1 MGSARTM
8 IGVPCAQARV
18 VGWKRREWMQGLT
31 LFTAGQWIARR
42 GEARA
47 AVVVGDEDERREIL
61 LKAFHTAAPQSK
73 APVLLR
79 LAFHDAGTYDAASN
93 TGGANGSIRF
103 ELDRPENGGLKR
115 GLRCIDEVKNALKG
129 TKEESASYA
138 DLIAVGGAYAV
149 EVCGGPR
156 IEVPVGRVDADVPD
170 PEGRMPLEDY
180 SAGRLK
186 EVFTRGG
193 YTVQEFVALSG
204 AHTVGGKGFGAP
216 LEFSSVYYSELLR
229 RPWEDPSDKMN
240 QMIGLASDHAM
251 ATDEESLVWIRKYAE
266 DQDLFFRDFSNAYRK
281 MSLSGARFV

>member
-1 MGSARTM
+1 
-8 IGVPCAQARV
+8 
-18 VGWKRREWMQGLT
+18 MQGIPMAATGLW
-31 LFTAGQWIARR
+31 LAQQSKAWADAGVRSQEDRR
-42 GEARA
+42 ATMM
-47 AVVVGDEDERREIL
+47 
-61 LKAFHTAAPQSK
+61 KAFHEAAPQTK

-79 LAFHDAGTYDAASN
+79 LAFHDAGTYDAATD

-103 ELDRPENGGLKR
+103 ELSRPENGGLKR
-115 GLRCIDEVKNALKG
+115 GMRCIDEVRDALRGTSEENA
-129 TKEESASYA
+129 TYA
-138 DLIAVGGAYAV
+138 DLISVGGAYAV

-156 IEVPVGRVDADVPD
+156 IDVPVGRLDVAQPD

-186 EVFTRGG
+186 DVFRRGG

-229 RPWEDPSDKMN
+229 KPWEDPSDKMN

-251 ATDEESLVWIRKYAE
+251 ADDEECQQWIRRYAE
-266 DQDLFFRDFSNAYRK
+266 DQDLFFRDFARAYEK
-281 MSLSGARFV
+281 MSVSGARFA